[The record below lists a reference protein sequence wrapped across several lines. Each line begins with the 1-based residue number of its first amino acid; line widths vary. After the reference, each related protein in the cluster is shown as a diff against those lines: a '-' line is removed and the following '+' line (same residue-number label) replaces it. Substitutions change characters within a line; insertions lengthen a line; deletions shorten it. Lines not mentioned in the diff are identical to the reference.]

1 MPVKLATPPLGSK
14 IFFAE
19 RNEMA
24 GVCAAAAVNR
34 SEAVAACVVVPPAR
48 LFHEARGRERA
59 RDHGPDV
66 DPAAPRLMR
75 RFGTAIEC
83 RPRPEH
89 RGEIRH

>member
-1 MPVKLATPPLGSK
+1 
-14 IFFAE
+14 
-19 RNEMA
+19 MA
-24 GVCAAAAVNR
+24 GACAAAAVNR

-66 DPAAPRLMR
+66 DPATPRLML
-75 RFGTAIEC
+75 GTAIES

-89 RGEIRH
+89 GGEIRH

>member
-1 MPVKLATPPLGSK
+1 MPIKLATPSLGSK

-24 GVCAAAAVNR
+24 GACAAAAVNR
-34 SEAVAACVVVPPAR
+34 SAVAVCVLAPPAR

-59 RDHGPDV
+59 CDHGPDV
-66 DPAAPRLMR
+66 DPATPWLMR
-75 RFGTAIEC
+75 RLGTAIES

-89 RGEIRH
+89 RSEIRH